1 MTNSTAHHEMEGEGI
16 ITLQSLEAAAEAIRR
31 RGDVR
36 KGGIKGRIGAIIR
49 HWDEWLSAH
58 GVEFR
63 TDESVLQERDWRVPY
78 GIDSPEAWRLVGE
91 IERRRKHGLSLEG
104 LEWPPSDDPYVPA
117 NDPNHPYYIPKEG
130 ES

>member
-1 MTNSTAHHEMEGEGI
+1 MTTSTAHHEMEGEDI
-16 ITLQSLEAAAEAIRR
+16 ITLQSLEAAAKAIRQ

-49 HWDEWLSAH
+49 HWDEWLLAQ
-58 GVEFR
+58 VVDFR

-78 GIDSPEAWRLVGE
+78 GMDSPEARQLVGE
-91 IERRRKHGLSLEG
+91 IDRRRKHGLSLVG
-104 LEWPPSDDPYVPA
+104 LEWPPSDDPYAPA
-117 NDPNHPYYIPKEG
+117 NDPDHPYYIPKQG